1 MDQRKEHDNLGD
13 KMIPAECLWGIH
25 TARAVENFPI
35 TGRRVA
41 PELIQAFG
49 QVKLAAARTNR
60 KLGFL
65 SEEKAKFIEA
75 AAGEM
80 AGGGVDEHILVD
92 ALQGGAG
99 TSTNLNVCEVIANRA
114 LVLAGKKPGDYGF
127 IDPVEDVNMHQS
139 TNDTYPTALKVAV
152 YKLLKDLEAAVTF
165 LQEACQD
172 KERQFSDVLKIG
184 RTELMDAVPMT
195 LGRTFGAWADVYSR
209 DRWRIYKC
217 TERIRVINLGG
228 TAIGTGL
235 GAAREYIFKVTE
247 ELREI
252 TGLPLARAENLVE
265 ATQNADVFVEVG
277 GILQAHAS
285 NLMKM
290 GGDLR
295 LLAGGPD
302 TGFGEIN
309 LPALQAGSSI
319 MPGKVNPVITE
330 MVTQVAI
337 EVFSD
342 VNAIAMAAGSGQ
354 LELNA
359 FLPLIAE
366 KILGMLRTLTAAN
379 RLAAEK
385 CIRGITANRERC
397 RELALKSAALVTV
410 LVPKIGYHKCAE
422 ITSYMKEHRCD
433 VFAAAKAVANIERT
447 ELEQLISP
455 EAVNALGFIRSP
467 DARPPG

>member
-1 MDQRKEHDNLGD
+1 MEQRKEHDSLGERV
-13 KMIPAECLWGIH
+13 IPAESLWGIH
-25 TARAVENFPI
+25 TARAVENFPV

-41 PELIQAFG
+41 PELVHAFG
-49 QVKLAAARTNR
+49 QVKLAAASANR

-65 SEEKAKFIEA
+65 SEEKSKFIEA

-80 AGGGVDEHILVD
+80 AAGRLDEHIIVD

-114 LVLAGKKPGDYGF
+114 MVLAGRKPGEYGF
-127 IDPVEDVNMHQS
+127 IDPLEDVNMHQS

-152 YKLLKDLEAAVTF
+152 YKLLKELETAVTY

-172 KERQFSDVLKIG
+172 KEREFADVLKIG

-235 GAAREYIFKVTE
+235 GAARDYIFKVTE

-265 ATQNADVFVEVG
+265 ATQNADVFVEVS

-290 GGDLR
+290 AGDLR
-295 LLAGGPD
+295 LLASGPD

-330 MVTQVAI
+330 MLTQVAI

-342 VNAIAMAAGSGQ
+342 VNAITMAAGSGQ

-359 FLPLIAE
+359 FLPLIAD

-379 RLAAEK
+379 RLAVDK
-385 CIRGITANRERC
+385 CVRDITANREQC
-397 RELALKSAALVTV
+397 RKLALQSVALVTV
-410 LVPKIGYHKCAE
+410 LVPKIGYHKSAE
-422 ITSYMKEHRCD
+422 ITGYMKEHQCD
-433 VFAAAKAVANIERT
+433 IFKAAKTVANIDQT
-447 ELEQLISP
+447 ELEKLISP
-455 EAVNALGFIRSP
+455 EAVNALGFT
-467 DARPPG
+467 RPG